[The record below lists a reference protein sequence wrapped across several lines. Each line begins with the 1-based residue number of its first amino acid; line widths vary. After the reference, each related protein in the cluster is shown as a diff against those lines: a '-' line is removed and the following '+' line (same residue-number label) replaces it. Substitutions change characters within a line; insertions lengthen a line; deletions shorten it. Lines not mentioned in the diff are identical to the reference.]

1 MATYISQDGSP
12 DASSEKLRPKVFIIN
27 HFKHEAEIWHSI
39 PARINLKAHL
49 INVPGLW
56 KDYPH
61 IYSTE
66 NGDVCQVITGEG
78 LINAALTIS
87 ALVASTHFD
96 LTHTYFL
103 IAGVAGINPKRGTV
117 GSVVLSRY
125 AIQVDLQ
132 YEFDAR
138 EIPPGWKTGYVPQ
151 GANHPNEFPKF
162 IYGTEVFELN
172 NNLRQLA
179 KGLAQRATLS
189 DSAPAQAFRSRYS
202 GSDENVF
209 EAATQPP
216 CIMEGD
222 VLSANVF
229 FHGHRLCEAF
239 EDTCRSFT
247 DGKGEYYV
255 TAQEDNA
262 TLAAFLR
269 GALMKKI
276 DFSRVIILRTGCNF
290 DRPPPAGEFP
300 TMPLHSSHGGF
311 EIAVTN
317 LYRTGIEI
325 IEGISSGWQ
334 ETFAA
339 GVPPDNYVG
348 DILGQLGE
356 RPDFVPTERTN

>member
-1 MATYISQDGSP
+1 MYI
-12 DASSEKLRPKVFIIN
+12 V
-27 HFKHEAEIWHSI
+27 
-39 PARINLKAHL
+39 
-49 INVPGLW
+49 
-56 KDYPH
+56 
-61 IYSTE
+61 
-66 NGDVCQVITGEG
+66 
-78 LINAALTIS
+78 INAALTIS
-87 ALVASTHFD
+87 ALVTSPLFD

-125 AIQVDLQ
+125 AVQVDLQ

-138 EIPPGWKTGYVPQ
+138 EIPEGWKTGYVPQ
-151 GANHPNEFPKF
+151 GANNPNEFPKF

-179 KGLAQRATLS
+179 KEFAQRATLS
-189 DSAPAQAFRSRYS
+189 DSEAAQAFRSRYS
-202 GSDENVF
+202 GSDKNAF
-209 EAATQPP
+209 EPATQSPS
-216 CIMEGD
+216 IIEGD

-229 FHGHRLCEAF
+229 FHGHLICEAF

-247 DGKGEYYV
+247 NSKAEYFA
-255 TAQEDNA
+255 TAQEDNG
-262 TLAAFLR
+262 TLAALLR
-269 GALMKKI
+269 GAVMKKV

-290 DRPPPAGEFP
+290 DRPPPTGEFP

-325 IEGISSGWQ
+325 IEGILSGWQ
-334 ETFAA
+334 EIFEG

-348 DILGQLGE
+348 DILGQLGG
-356 RPDFVPTERTN
+356 RPDFVHQERAA